1 MSPHLRFGRRAF
13 RRHLFQVSLLL
24 SLPSPEL
31 IAFLRNLYRKCL
43 VSAAVLFITLFS
55 DKNCASFFFFFFS
68 PPFAGAKMI
77 DLSRLTL
84 IREEIEKQIAVLT
97 LCTDGMSFTQVTWR

>member
-1 MSPHLRFGRRAF
+1 
-13 RRHLFQVSLLL
+13 
-24 SLPSPEL
+24 
-31 IAFLRNLYRKCL
+31 
-43 VSAAVLFITLFS
+43 
-55 DKNCASFFFFFFS
+55 
-68 PPFAGAKMI
+68 MI